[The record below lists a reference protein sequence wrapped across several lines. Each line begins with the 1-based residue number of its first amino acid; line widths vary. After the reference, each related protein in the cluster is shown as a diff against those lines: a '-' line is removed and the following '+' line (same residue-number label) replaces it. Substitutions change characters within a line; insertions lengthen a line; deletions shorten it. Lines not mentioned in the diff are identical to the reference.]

1 MGNKFLRALD
11 LKFPIIQAP
20 MAGGVTTPELVS
32 EVSNQG
38 ALGMIGAGYLKPDQL
53 RMQINQV
60 KTLTNANFGVNL
72 FVPEHFE
79 INEGQ
84 VEKSKQLI
92 DHYELLLNHKMEA
105 ADLPTKE
112 IEKKTYEELLKIVIE
127 ERVAVCSFTFGIPS
141 KKTIDTL
148 KQNRIMTIG
157 TATTVP
163 EAIAVEQAGMDAVVV
178 QGIEAGG
185 HRGNFLVDSPNSMIG
200 LMALIPQVADQVSIP
215 VISAGGIMD
224 GRGLSAA
231 LCLGADAVQ
240 MGTAFLT
247 CKESGAHPV
256 HRQAVLQAKSEDIV
270 STKAFSGKEA
280 RGIENRFMKEMR
292 PHENKLPPYPV
303 QNALTQKIR
312 KAAAQQNNADFM
324 SLWSGQSP
332 TLAREETVEQVVRR
346 VVDEANLILNNKAIK
361 TW

>member
-1 MGNKFLRALD
+1 MIGNNFLKALD

-20 MAGGVTTPELVS
+20 MAGGITTPVLVS

-60 KTLTNANFGVNL
+60 KALTNANYGVNL

-79 INEGQ
+79 LNEDQ

-92 DHYELLLNHKMEA
+92 DNYELLLNHKMKEP
-105 ADLPTKE
+105 DLPTKE
-112 IEKKTYEELLKIVIE
+112 IEKQTYEELLKIVIE
-127 ERVAVCSFTFGIPS
+127 ERVAACSFTFGIPS
-141 KKTIDTL
+141 KKTIENL
-148 KQNRIMTIG
+148 KQNGIMTIG

-163 EAIAVEQAGMDAVVV
+163 EAIAIEQAGMDAVVV
-178 QGIEAGG
+178 QGSEAGG

-215 VISAGGIMD
+215 VIAAGGIMD

-247 CKESGAHPV
+247 CKESGAHLV

-280 RGIENRFMKEMR
+280 RGIENRFMKEMHV
-292 PHENKLPPYPV
+292 HENKLPPFPV
-303 QNALTQKIR
+303 QNALTQNLR
-312 KAAAQQNNADFM
+312 KAATQQKNADFM

-332 TLAREETVEQVVRR
+332 TLAREETVEQLVRR
-346 VVDEANLILNNKAIK
+346 VVNEANLILNK
-361 TW
+361 